1 MKNTL
6 CILVAAS
13 FTVLSC
19 TKESPSDTKQE
30 ATIPASEFEALKQA
44 VQTLKG
50 QVAALTPGEQ
60 APGVGIDEFNALK
73 EENEALKAQ
82 VATLLSTFF
91 EVDGLRFDKN
101 GDVISVPRIEATYE
115 KQTNTGKLKMT
126 RSFDE
131 QGRLIETYGQ
141 YSGYNSVQTPPYYWQ
156 RVAYQYN
163 GKTVTK
169 NIETSSY
176 SYGIDTHKESTET
189 TYW

>member
-13 FTVLSC
+13 LAVISC
-19 TKESPSDTKQE
+19 TKETPSDTKQE
-30 ATIPASEFEALKQA
+30 STIPISEFEALKQE
-44 VQTLKG
+44 VQTLKE
-50 QVAALTPGEQ
+50 QVAALNPGEQ
-60 APGVGIDEFNALK
+60 APVVSVEEFNALK
-73 EENEALKAQ
+73 DENEALKEQ
-82 VATLLSTFF
+82 VATLMSTFF

-101 GDVISVPRIEATYE
+101 GDVISVPRIEASFE
-115 KQTNTGKLKMT
+115 KQTNTGKLTMT
-126 RSFDE
+126 RTFDE
-131 QGRLIETYGQ
+131 LGRLIETYGE
-141 YSGYNSVQTPPYYWQ
+141 YSGYNSIQTPPYYWQ

-176 SYGIDTHKESTET
+176 SYGIYTHKESTET

>member
-1 MKNTL
+1 MKKTL
-6 CILVAAS
+6 LIVFAVLLVA
-13 FTVLSC
+13 LSC
-19 TKESPSDTKQE
+19 TKENPSENKQE
-30 ATIPASEFEALKQA
+30 QTVPTSEFEALKQE
-44 VQTLKG
+44 VQELKA

-60 APGVGIDEFNALK
+60 APVVSVEEFNALK
-73 EENEALKAQ
+73 DENEALKEQ
-82 VATLLSTFF
+82 VATLMSTFF

-115 KQTNTGKLKMT
+115 KQTNTGKLSMT
-126 RSFDE
+126 RTFDE

-163 GKTVTK
+163 GKNVTK

-176 SYGIDTHKESTET
+176 SYGINTHKESTET